1 MDFSLFGIGFPQLML
16 ILVIGVFVFG
26 PERLPGM
33 ARQAGRFI
41 NELRRLTQDARGEIS
56 SLTKE
61 LDIREDL
68 NSVKNDLINIRNDL
82 TATAASVTKDFES
95 VRKDITL
102 KNDEGETMGA
112 QREQYTYKVTDAP
125 TADGGEAV
133 KVEETITRET
143 IIQDAIEDTPASATE
158 VVTDLSSGQIAPAL
172 ETATVPAL
180 EGETES
186 IIRPATPTT
195 SAEAIMMQIEAEA
208 KAKAEK
214 DAPTDAPTDAL
225 TGDLTATEIVTITT
239 NGTEPADT
247 TANGTEPPRK
257 SNAGMP
263 LLEIEPSR
271 AANPFAVA
279 YDMPEPE
286 PTPPAPAPDYA
297 LASIP
302 AASTAT
308 SQVEWEEKLAK
319 TRQEF
324 NERLDQMEIQLKD
337 RLDRVE
343 KLLASQFLRAH
354 QE

>member
-1 MDFSLFGIGFPQLML
+1 MDFSLFGIGFPQLLL
-16 ILVIGVFVFG
+16 IFVIGVIVFG

-82 TATAASVTKDFES
+82 TATAAGVTKDFES

-102 KNDEGETMGA
+102 KNEGGETMGA
-112 QREQYTYKVTDAP
+112 QREQYTYKVSDA
-125 TADGGEAV
+125 TTTEGV
-133 KVEETITRET
+133 KIEETITRET

-158 VVTDLSSGQIAPAL
+158 VVTGFSSGEIAPAL
-172 ETATVPAL
+172 ETAAVPAL
-180 EGETES
+180 EGEPES
-186 IIRPATPTT
+186 IIRPAT
-195 SAEAIMMQIEAEA
+195 SAEAIMAQIEAEA

-214 DAPTDAPTDAL
+214 DALTEAL
-225 TGDLTATEIVTITT
+225 SGDLSATEVVTVTT
-239 NGTEPADT
+239 NGTEPAGT
-247 TANGTEPPRK
+247 TPNGTEPPRK
-257 SNAGMP
+257 SNAGVP
-263 LLEIEPSR
+263 ILEIEPSR
-271 AANPFAVA
+271 AANPFAVP

-286 PTPPAPAPDYA
+286 PVPTPPATTPAPDYA

-302 AASTAT
+302 AASAAP
-308 SQVEWEEKLAK
+308 SQAEWEDKLAK

-324 NERLDQMEIQLKD
+324 NERLDQMELQLKD

>member
-1 MDFSLFGIGFPQLML
+1 ML
-16 ILVIGVFVFG
+16 IFVIGVIVFG

-61 LDIREDL
+61 LDIRDDL

-102 KNDEGETMGA
+102 KNDQGETMGA

-125 TADGGEAV
+125 AADGSEAV
-133 KVEETITRET
+133 KIEETITRET

-158 VVTDLSSGQIAPAL
+158 VVTDLSAGEIAPSIL
-172 ETATVPAL
+172 ETTAVPAL
-180 EGETES
+180 EGTTAGV
-186 IIRPATPTT
+186 IPPATPTT
-195 SAEAIMMQIEAEA
+195 AAEAIMMQIEADA
-208 KAKAEK
+208 RAKAEK
-214 DAPTDAPTDAL
+214 DAL
-225 TGDLTATEIVTITT
+225 TGDLSATETVTITT
-239 NGTEPADT
+239 NGTEPD
-247 TANGTEPPRK
+247 GTEPPRK
-257 SNAGMP
+257 SNAGVP

-279 YDMPEPE
+279 YDMPEP
-286 PTPPAPAPDYA
+286 APAPDYA
-297 LASIP
+297 LASASIP
-302 AASTAT
+302 AASNTL
-308 SQVEWEEKLAK
+308 SQAEWEEKLAK

-324 NERLDQMEIQLKD
+324 NERLDQMEFQLKD

>member
-16 ILVIGVFVFG
+16 IFIIGLIVFG

-33 ARQAGRFI
+33 ARQAGRLI

-68 NSVKNDLINIRNDL
+68 NSVKNDLLSIRNDL
-82 TATAASVTKDFES
+82 TATAAGVTKDFES
-95 VRKDITL
+95 IRKDITL

-125 TADGGEAV
+125 NPEGSDAV
-133 KVEETITRET
+133 RVEETITRET
-143 IIQDAIEDTPASATE
+143 IIQDAIEDTPATATE
-158 VVTDLSSGQIAPAL
+158 VVTDLSASEITPAL
-172 ETATVPAL
+172 DGAAETPAL
-180 EGETES
+180 EGQALRT
-186 IIRPATPTT
+186 ILPATPMNA
-195 SAEAIMMQIEAEA
+195 SAPDSASGIEAPNGIEN
-208 KAKAEK
+208 
-214 DAPTDAPTDAL
+214 
-225 TGDLTATEIVTITT
+225 GDLTATETVTITS
-239 NGTEPADT
+239 NGTEPDLGT
-247 TANGTEPPRK
+247 TNGIKPARK
-257 SNAGMP
+257 SNAGVP
-263 LLEIEPSR
+263 LLEIEPSK
-271 AANPFAVA
+271 AANPFAVP

-286 PTPPAPAPDYA
+286 PEPAPAPEPEPA
-297 LASIP
+297 LASTP
-302 AASTAT
+302 VAWAPTTAG
-308 SQVEWEEKLAK
+308 EWEENLAK

-324 NERLDQMEIQLKD
+324 NERLDQMERQLTD